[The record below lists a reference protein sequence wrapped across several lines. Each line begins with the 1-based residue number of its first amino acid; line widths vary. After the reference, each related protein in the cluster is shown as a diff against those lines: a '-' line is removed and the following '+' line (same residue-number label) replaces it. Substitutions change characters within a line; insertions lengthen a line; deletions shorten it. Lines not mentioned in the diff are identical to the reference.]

1 MSWSEL
7 APSASGQLPALPL
20 RELIL
25 AALAGMAANL
35 RAETGFCTDCGRAA
49 GGLCPDH
56 RDASAEADDYEA
68 AYNQVAAGSGDWCDL
83 AVALASGMN

>member
-1 MSWSEL
+1 MT
-7 APSASGQLPALPL
+7 AALPL

-35 RAETGFCTDCGRAA
+35 RAETGFCTDCAKAIDGI
-49 GGLCPDH
+49 CTDH

-68 AYNQVAAGSGDWCDL
+68 AYAQVAVTGGGWADL
-83 AVALASGMN
+83 AVALNAGMN